1 MALPDGRQLY
11 RRRRSLGIEGGKFVA
26 AIRAERE
33 RIDLRDRL
41 QIEIAIEMRK
51 QLSPTRGLPFEPVAE
66 RGSIHAQQHEIAL
79 AGEMFRRGLGRL
91 FGAGEMN
98 EAVLVIDRRTAEYA
112 FAFGLAPERCG
123 QIL

>member
-51 QLSPTRGLPFEPVAE
+51 QL
-66 RGSIHAQQHEIAL
+66 
-79 AGEMFRRGLGRL
+79 RRR
-91 FGAGEMN
+91 A
-98 EAVLVIDRRTAEYA
+98 R
-112 FAFGLAPERCG
+112 AP
-123 QIL
+123 I